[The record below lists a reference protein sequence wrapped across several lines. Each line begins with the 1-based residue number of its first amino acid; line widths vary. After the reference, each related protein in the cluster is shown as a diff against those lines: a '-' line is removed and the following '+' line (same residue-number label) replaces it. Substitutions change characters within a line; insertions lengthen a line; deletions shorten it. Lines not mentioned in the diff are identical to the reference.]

1 MSDFFKNA
9 QTNEVVNSILAN
21 RKREQESITA
31 KDVGIMIL
39 SSLPNY
45 IANYNQATVDEKNR
59 QKDAVTNQFQNVFA
73 ELNEEFA
80 VADPQR
86 KLYQRYQ
93 KPEEREFLLN
103 ELVNKKLINS
113 DLVQKLTAEGIDY
126 TKTNRKDI
134 LKSINKWKE
143 NQKQLEIF
151 ALERYAESPFIS
163 TPNKASFG
171 TKINQDLV
179 KEINKIQAQPDTIVG
194 DVVNSLR
201 KWWQGTPESAEY
213 PAAIEDAELEV
224 ALQKPLDFY
233 KNIKEKENNF
243 KNNVFNKY
251 NLKLP
256 KDGNINEKYYT
267 DVVFGAK
274 PELADEY
281 TKAFK
286 KKITPTS
293 TGVQQSLGL
302 ELQYTKENNDLGTL
316 DFNARQLN
324 KFKIYNIDGVE
335 LNSSP
340 INVYANDFGKIKSVI
355 RASEEYAQ
363 TENENLRLS
372 TEEELDGIA
381 HRLLSHR
388 LGEGEFGKE
397 YKPLQDL
404 AINSTGIAAYQNISK
419 GLNNKDNLTMTDIIN
434 TAYLQN
440 VRLEGTKA
448 DIIIANSI
456 SEEFNKSLKAGYDFT
471 KFKNVQERKADQF
484 EDDELLDVGAKEI
497 ETATLNRKIKLME
510 AAQQG
515 KVTDLGDQEVVAF
528 ERLKY
533 LLNDNIEKPES
544 ILFSNM
550 EKADESDIVNTSLT
564 KEEKINYIK
573 NFESVYN
580 PNIVDL
586 NEIYRIAKVDDYVT
600 EEVIEIKDIPEKVR
614 EEIIEVS
621 KGLNTTQSLIL
632 GLNAA
637 SLALMAFPTPQTYI
651 AAGITKVG
659 ALAIQGFRGANLMFQ
674 ARKAKILKEVGE
686 KAIQKGGGL
695 PSKISYTQM
704 GPNIVKETG
713 GKVIKDLKLPTRIL
727 AGGTAIGSGASLLSP
742 DSPLSVNPRKKSR
755 RSKTEDEE

>member
-9 QTNEVVNSILAN
+9 QTNNVVNSILAN

-59 QKDAVTNQFQNVFA
+59 QKDAVTNKYQNVFA

-80 VADPQR
+80 AADPQR

-103 ELVNKKLINS
+103 ELVNKKLVNS

-126 TKTNRKDI
+126 TKTNKKDI
-134 LKSINKWKE
+134 LNSINKWKE

-163 TPNKASFG
+163 TPNKSSFG

-179 KEINKIQAQPDTIVG
+179 REISKIQAQPDTIVG
-194 DVVNSLR
+194 DAVNGLK
-201 KWWQGTPESAEY
+201 KWWKGTPESKEY
-213 PAAIEDAELEV
+213 PAAVEDAELEV
-224 ALQKPLDFY
+224 ALQEPLSFY
-233 KNIKEKENNF
+233 QRIKAKEDNF

-256 KDGNINEKYYT
+256 KDGNITEKYYT
-267 DVVFGAK
+267 DVVFGTDPK
-274 PELADEY
+274 LADQY
-281 TKAFK
+281 TKDFK
-286 KKITPTS
+286 KKINPTS
-293 TGVQQSLGL
+293 SGVEQSLGL
-302 ELQYTKENNDLGTL
+302 DLQYTNSDGEIKNTT
-316 DFNARQLN
+316 FNKRNLN
-324 KFKIYNIDGVE
+324 KFKIYNVDGAE
-335 LNSSP
+335 QNSSP
-340 INVYANDFGKIKSVI
+340 INVYANDFGKIKSII
-355 RASEEYAQ
+355 RSSEEYAQ

-372 TEEELDGIA
+372 TEEELDATA
-381 HRLLSHR
+381 HRLLSNR
-388 LGEGEFGKE
+388 LIEGEFGKE
-397 YKPLQDL
+397 YKPLEDL
-404 AINSTGIAAYQNISK
+404 VTNSTGIAAYQNIST
-419 GLNNKDNLTMTDIIN
+419 GLNNKDNLTMTNIIN

-440 VRLEGTKA
+440 AKLEGTKA
-448 DIIIANSI
+448 DTIITNSL

-471 KFKNVQERKADQF
+471 KFKNVQEREADQF

-497 ETATLNRKIKLME
+497 ETATLDRTIKLME

-515 KVTDLGDQEVVAF
+515 KVTDLGDQETVAF

-533 LLNDNIEKPES
+533 LLDDNIEKPTS
-544 ILFSNM
+544 VVFSNM
-550 EKADESDIVNTSLT
+550 EKPNQSTVANTSLT
-564 KEEKINYIK
+564 KDEKLAQIK

-600 EEVIEIKDIPEKVR
+600 EEIIEIKDIPKKVR

-621 KGLNTTQSLIL
+621 KGLDTTQKIIL

-637 SLALMAFPTPQTYI
+637 SLALMSVPTPQTYI
-651 AAGITKVG
+651 SGAITRVA
-659 ALAIQGFRGANLMFQ
+659 ALATQGFRGANLMFQ

-686 KAIQKGGGL
+686 KTIQKRGGL

-742 DSPLSVNPRKKSR
+742 DSPLSVNPR
-755 RSKTEDEE
+755 SKTEDEE

>member
-59 QKDAVTNQFQNVFA
+59 QKDAVTNKYQNVFA

-80 VADPQR
+80 AADPQR

-103 ELVNKKLINS
+103 ELVNKKLVNS

-126 TKTNRKDI
+126 TKTNKKDI
-134 LKSINKWKE
+134 LNSINKWKE

-151 ALERYAESPFIS
+151 ALERYAESPYIS
-163 TPNKASFG
+163 TPNKSSFG

-179 KEINKIQAQPDTIVG
+179 REIGKIQAQPDTIVG
-194 DVVNSLR
+194 DTINGLK
-201 KWWQGTPESAEY
+201 KWWKGTPESKEY
-213 PAAIEDAELEV
+213 PAAVEDAELEV
-224 ALQKPLDFY
+224 ALQEPLSFY
-233 KNIKEKENNF
+233 QRIKAKEDNF

-256 KDGNINEKYYT
+256 KDGNITEKYYT
-267 DVVFGAK
+267 DVVFGTDPK
-274 PELADEY
+274 LADQY
-281 TKAFK
+281 TKDFK
-286 KKITPTS
+286 KKINPTTS
-293 TGVQQSLGL
+293 GTQQSLGL
-302 ELQYTKENNDLGTL
+302 DLQYTNSDGEIKNTK
-316 DFNARQLN
+316 FNSRNLN
-324 KFKIYNIDGVE
+324 KFKIYDVDGAE
-335 LNSSP
+335 QNSSP
-340 INVYANDFGKIKSVI
+340 ITVYANDFGKIKNVI
-355 RASEEYAQ
+355 KSAEEYAQ
-363 TENENLRLS
+363 SENENLRLS
-372 TEEELDGIA
+372 TEEDLDAIA
-381 HRLLSHR
+381 HRLLSYR

-404 AINSTGIAAYQNISK
+404 EVNSTGIAAYQKISK
-419 GLNNKDNLTMTDIIN
+419 GLNTKDNLMIGDIIN
-434 TAYLQN
+434 TASLQN
-440 VRLEGTKA
+440 LKLEGTKA
-448 DIIIANSI
+448 DILITNNL
-456 SEEFNKSLKAGYDFT
+456 SEQFNKTVKDGYDFT

-497 ETATLNRKIKLME
+497 ETATLDRTIKLME

-515 KVTDLGDQEVVAF
+515 KVTDLGDQETVAF

-533 LLNDNIEKPES
+533 LLDDNIEKPTS
-544 ILFSNM
+544 VVFSNM
-550 EKADESDIVNTSLT
+550 EKPNQSTVANTSLT
-564 KEEKINYIK
+564 KDEKLAQIK

-586 NEIYRIAKVDDYVT
+586 NEIYRIAEVDGYVSK
-600 EEVIEIKDIPEKVR
+600 EVIEIKDIDEKVR
-614 EEIIEVS
+614 EDIIEVS
-621 KGLNTTQSLIL
+621 KGLDSTQLLIL

-637 SLALMAFPTPQTYI
+637 SLALMAVPTPQTYI
-651 AAGITKVG
+651 AAGVTKVA
-659 ALAIQGFRGANLMFQ
+659 ALATQGFRGANLMFQ
-674 ARKAKILKEVGE
+674 ARKAKIIESAGRRALGNKATDPIQYIAPVIEKVG
-686 KAIQKGGGL
+686 
-695 PSKISYTQM
+695 
-704 GPNIVKETG
+704 KET
-713 GKVIKDLKLPTRIL
+713 IKNMKIPTRIL

-742 DSPLSVNPRKKSR
+742 DSPLSVNPR
-755 RSKTEDEE
+755 SKTEDEE

>member
-45 IANYNQATVDEKNR
+45 IDNYNQATVDQKNR
-59 QKDAVTNQFQNVFA
+59 QKDAVTNKYQNVFA

-80 VADPQR
+80 AADPQR

-103 ELVNKKLINS
+103 ELVNKKLVNS

-126 TKTNRKDI
+126 TKTNKKDI
-134 LKSINKWKE
+134 LNSINKWKE

-151 ALERYAESPFIS
+151 ALERYAESPYIS
-163 TPNKASFG
+163 TPNKSSFG

-179 KEINKIQAQPDTIVG
+179 REIGKIQAQPDTIVG
-194 DVVNSLR
+194 DTINGLK
-201 KWWQGTPESAEY
+201 KWWKGTPESKEY
-213 PAAIEDAELEV
+213 PAAVEDAELEV
-224 ALQKPLDFY
+224 ALQEPLSFY
-233 KNIKEKENNF
+233 QRIKAKEDNF

-256 KDGNINEKYYT
+256 KDGNITEKYYT
-267 DVVFGAK
+267 DVVFGTDPK
-274 PELADEY
+274 LADQY
-281 TKAFK
+281 TKDFK
-286 KKITPTS
+286 KKINPTTS
-293 TGVQQSLGL
+293 GTQQSLGL
-302 ELQYTKENNDLGTL
+302 DLQYTNSDGEIKNTK
-316 DFNARQLN
+316 FNSRNLN
-324 KFKIYNIDGVE
+324 KFKIYDVDGAE
-335 LNSSP
+335 QNSSP
-340 INVYANDFGKIKSVI
+340 ITVYANDFGKIKNVI
-355 RASEEYAQ
+355 KSAEEYAQ
-363 TENENLRLS
+363 SENENLRLS
-372 TEEELDGIA
+372 TEEDLDAIA
-381 HRLLSHR
+381 HRLLSYR

-404 AINSTGIAAYQNISK
+404 EVNSTGIAAYQKISK
-419 GLNNKDNLTMTDIIN
+419 GLNTKDNLMIGDIIN
-434 TAYLQN
+434 TASLQN
-440 VRLEGTKA
+440 LKLEGTKA
-448 DIIIANSI
+448 DILITNNL
-456 SEEFNKSLKAGYDFT
+456 SEQFNKTVKDGYDFT

-497 ETATLNRKIKLME
+497 ETATLDRTIKLME

-515 KVTDLGDQEVVAF
+515 KVTDLGDQETVAF

-533 LLNDNIEKPES
+533 LLDDNIEKPTS
-544 ILFSNM
+544 VVFSNM
-550 EKADESDIVNTSLT
+550 EKPNQSTVVNTSLT
-564 KEEKINYIK
+564 KDEKLAQIK

-600 EEVIEIKDIPEKVR
+600 EEVIEIKNIDEKVR
-614 EEIIEVS
+614 KDIIEVS
-621 KGLNTTQSLIL
+621 KGLDNTQLLIL

-637 SLALMAFPTPQTYI
+637 SLALMAVPSPYTYI
-651 AAGITKVG
+651 SGGILKVG
-659 ALAIQGFRGANLMFQ
+659 ALATQGFRGASLMFQ
-674 ARKAKILKEVGE
+674 ARKAKIIESAGRRALGTKAKDASQYIAPVLEQVG
-686 KAIQKGGGL
+686 
-695 PSKISYTQM
+695 
-704 GPNIVKETG
+704 KET
-713 GKVIKDLKLPTRIL
+713 IKKQITPSRIL
-727 AGGTAIGSGASLLSP
+727 AGGTAIGSSASLLSP
-742 DSPLSVNPRKKSR
+742 DSPVSVNP

>member
-59 QKDAVTNQFQNVFA
+59 QKDAVTNQYQNVFA

-80 VADPQR
+80 AADPQR

-103 ELVNKKLINS
+103 ELVNKKLVNS

-134 LKSINKWKE
+134 LNSINKWKE

-179 KEINKIQAQPDTIVG
+179 REITKIQAQPDTIVG
-194 DVVNSLR
+194 DIVNGLK
-201 KWWQGTPESAEY
+201 KWWKGTPESKEY
-213 PAAIEDAELEV
+213 PAAVEDAELEV
-224 ALQKPLDFY
+224 ALQKPLTFY
-233 KNIKEKENNF
+233 QRIKEKENNF

-256 KDGNINEKYYT
+256 KDGNITKQYYT

-286 KKITPTS
+286 KKITPT
-293 TGVQQSLGL
+293 TGGATTSLGL
-302 ELQYTKENNDLGTL
+302 ELQYTKENNELGTL
-316 DFNARQLN
+316 DFNAKQLN
-324 KFKIYNIDGVE
+324 KFKIYNINGAE
-335 LNSSP
+335 QNSSP

-363 TENENLRLS
+363 TENKNLRLS
-372 TEEELDGIA
+372 TEEELDATA

-397 YKPLQDL
+397 YKPLEDL
-404 AINSTGIAAYQNISK
+404 VINSTGIAAYQNIST
-419 GLNNKDNLTMTDIIN
+419 GLNNKDDLTMTNIIN

-448 DIIIANSI
+448 DTIITNSL

-497 ETATLNRKIKLME
+497 ETATLDKKIKLME
-510 AAQQG
+510 AAQEG

-544 ILFSNM
+544 VVFSNM
-550 EKADESDIVNTSLT
+550 EKANESDIISTSLT
-564 KEEKINYIK
+564 KKEKINYIE

-600 EEVIEIKDIPEKVR
+600 EEIIEIKDIPEEVR
-614 EEIIEVS
+614 KDIIEVS
-621 KGLNTTQSLIL
+621 KGLDTTQSIAL
-632 GLNAA
+632 GLTTA
-637 SLALMAFPTPQTYI
+637 SLALMAVPSPYTYI
-651 AAGITKVG
+651 SGGILRVG
-659 ALAIQGFRGANLMFQ
+659 ALAAQGFRGVNLMFQ
-674 ARKAKILKEVGE
+674 ARKAKIIESAGRKALGTKAKDASQYIAPVLEQVG
-686 KAIQKGGGL
+686 
-695 PSKISYTQM
+695 
-704 GPNIVKETG
+704 KET
-713 GKVIKDLKLPTRIL
+713 IKKQITPSRIL
-727 AGGTAIGSGASLLSP
+727 AGGAAISGVTSLLSP
-742 DSPLSVNPRKKSR
+742 DSPLSVNPR
-755 RSKTEDEE
+755 SKTEDEE

>member
-59 QKDAVTNQFQNVFA
+59 QKDAVTNKYQNVFA

-80 VADPQR
+80 AADPQR

-103 ELVNKKLINS
+103 ELVNKKLVNS

-126 TKTNRKDI
+126 TKTNKKDI
-134 LKSINKWKE
+134 LNSINKWKE

-151 ALERYAESPFIS
+151 ALERYAESPYIS
-163 TPNKASFG
+163 TPNKSSFG

-179 KEINKIQAQPDTIVG
+179 REIGKIQAQPDTIVG
-194 DVVNSLR
+194 DTINGLK
-201 KWWQGTPESAEY
+201 KWWKGTPESKEY
-213 PAAIEDAELEV
+213 PAAVEDAELEV
-224 ALQKPLDFY
+224 ALQEPLSFY
-233 KNIKEKENNF
+233 QRIKAKEDNF

-256 KDGNINEKYYT
+256 KDGNITEKYYT
-267 DVVFGAK
+267 DVVFGTDPK
-274 PELADEY
+274 LADQY
-281 TKAFK
+281 TKDFK
-286 KKITPTS
+286 KKINPTS
-293 TGVQQSLGL
+293 SGAQQSLGL
-302 ELQYTKENNDLGTL
+302 DLQYTNSDGEIKNTK
-316 DFNARQLN
+316 FNARNLN
-324 KFKIYNIDGVE
+324 KFKIYDVDGAE
-335 LNSSP
+335 QNSSP
-340 INVYANDFGKIKSVI
+340 ITVYANDFGKIKNVI
-355 RASEEYAQ
+355 KSAEEYAQ
-363 TENENLRLS
+363 SENENLRLS
-372 TEEELDGIA
+372 TEEDLDAIA
-381 HRLLSHR
+381 HRLLSYR

-404 AINSTGIAAYQNISK
+404 EVNSTGIAAYQKISK
-419 GLNNKDNLTMTDIIN
+419 GLNTKDNLMIGDIIN
-434 TAYLQN
+434 TASLQN
-440 VRLEGTKA
+440 LKLEGTKA
-448 DIIIANSI
+448 DILITNNL
-456 SEEFNKSLKAGYDFT
+456 SEQFNKTVKDGYDFT

-497 ETATLNRKIKLME
+497 ETATLDRTIKLME

-515 KVTDLGDQEVVAF
+515 KVTDLGDQETVAF

-533 LLNDNIEKPES
+533 LLDDNIEKPTS
-544 ILFSNM
+544 VVFSNM
-550 EKADESDIVNTSLT
+550 EKPNQSTVANTSLT
-564 KEEKINYIK
+564 KDEKLAQIK

-586 NEIYRIAKVDDYVT
+586 NEIYRIAEVDGYVSK
-600 EEVIEIKDIPEKVR
+600 EVIEIKDIDEKVR
-614 EEIIEVS
+614 EDIIEVS
-621 KGLNTTQSLIL
+621 KGLDSTQLLIL

-637 SLALMAFPTPQTYI
+637 SLALMAVPTPQTYI
-651 AAGITKVG
+651 AAGVTKVA
-659 ALAIQGFRGANLMFQ
+659 ALATQGFRGANLMFQ
-674 ARKAKILKEVGE
+674 ARKAKIIESAGRKALGNKATDPIQYIAPVIEKVG
-686 KAIQKGGGL
+686 
-695 PSKISYTQM
+695 
-704 GPNIVKETG
+704 KET
-713 GKVIKDLKLPTRIL
+713 IKNMKIPTRIL

-742 DSPLSVNPRKKSR
+742 DSPLSVNPR
-755 RSKTEDEE
+755 SKTEDEE